1 MGYEYVQPDGAF
13 YLWVRALEPD
23 AQAFSDRAKQHE
35 LLIVPSD
42 SFGVPGW
49 VRMSYCNARET
60 IENSLPALKALKESY
75 DAE

>member
-1 MGYEYVQPDGAF
+1 M
-13 YLWVRALEPD
+13 
-23 AQAFSDRAKQHE
+23 
-35 LLIVPSD
+35 PSD

-49 VRMSYCNARET
+49 VRMSYCIARET

>member
-13 YLWVRALEPD
+13 YLWVRVGLSPMPRL
-23 AQAFSDRAKQHE
+23 SDRAKQHE

-49 VRMSYCNARET
+49 VRMSYCIARET